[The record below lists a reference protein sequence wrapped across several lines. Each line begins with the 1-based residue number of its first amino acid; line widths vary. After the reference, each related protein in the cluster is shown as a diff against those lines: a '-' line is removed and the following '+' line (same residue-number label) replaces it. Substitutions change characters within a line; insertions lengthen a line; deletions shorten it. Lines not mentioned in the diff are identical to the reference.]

1 MAGKLCW
8 ALGLVLL
15 FAAAVL
21 TQAPLAVGLLGFFL
35 LLTLLLVQIALGLA
49 NVHLAL
55 PLANAL
61 AHNLVAA
68 HLLVCCVLARGR
80 LSRPRPSP
88 LLSPE
93 AIRSQT

>member
-1 MAGKLCW
+1 MGGF
-8 ALGLVLL
+8 ALALIRQGTRC
-15 FAAAVL
+15 ASW
-21 TQAPLAVGLLGFFL
+21 GLLL
-35 LLTLLLVQIALGLA
+35 ALLLVQIGLGLA

-80 LSRPRPSP
+80 LSRPGFP
-88 LLSPE
+88 LRLSPG

>member
-1 MAGKLCW
+1 MR
-8 ALGLVLL
+8 
-15 FAAAVL
+15 
-21 TQAPLAVGLLGFFL
+21 LLGGL

-68 HLLVCCVLARGR
+68 HLLVCSVLARGR
-80 LSRPRPSP
+80 LSRPRPRLSP
-88 LLSPE
+88 SPSPE

>member
-1 MAGKLCW
+1 VL
-8 ALGLVLL
+8 LVLL
-15 FAAAVL
+15 
-21 TQAPLAVGLLGFFL
+21 LA
-35 LLTLLLVQIALGLA
+35 QIALGLA

-80 LSRPRPSP
+80 LSRPHGPP
-88 LLSPE
+88 VLSPVV
-93 AIRSQT
+93 ARSRI

>member
-1 MAGKLCW
+1 MRF
-8 ALGLVLL
+8 LG
-15 FAAAVL
+15 
-21 TQAPLAVGLLGFFL
+21 GLLA
-35 LLTLLLVQIALGLA
+35 LLLVQIALGLA

-80 LSRPRPSP
+80 LSAPAFPF
-88 LLSPE
+88 
-93 AIRSQT
+93 AVA